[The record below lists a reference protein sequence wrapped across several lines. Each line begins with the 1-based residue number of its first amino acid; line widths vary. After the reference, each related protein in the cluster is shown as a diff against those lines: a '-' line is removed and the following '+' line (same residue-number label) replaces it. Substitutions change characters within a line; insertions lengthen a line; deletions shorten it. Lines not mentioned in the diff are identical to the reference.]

1 MIAGM
6 TPRADTGP
14 HRVLW
19 GLALAVIVLAAFFG
33 GMLVE
38 RLRLDAKRDEV
49 IQRYNRVLQ
58 EHREQQMRAE
68 KAAAR

>member
-1 MIAGM
+1 MIAVM
-6 TPRADTGP
+6 TRAEGGS

-19 GLALAVIVLAAFFG
+19 RMALAVIVLAAFFG

-58 EHREQQMRAE
+58 EYREQQMRSE

>member
-1 MIAGM
+1 M
-6 TPRADTGP
+6 TPRADAGS

-19 GLALAVIVLAAFFG
+19 GLTLAVIVLAAFFG

-68 KAAAR
+68 KATSR

>member
-1 MIAGM
+1 M
-6 TPRADTGP
+6 TPRADTGS

-68 KAAAR
+68 KATSR

>member
-1 MIAGM
+1 M
-6 TPRADTGP
+6 
-14 HRVLW
+14 
-19 GLALAVIVLAAFFG
+19 IVLAAFFG

-58 EHREQQMRAE
+58 EHR
-68 KAAAR
+68 KAASR

>member
-1 MIAGM
+1 M
-6 TPRADTGP
+6 TRAEGGS

-19 GLALAVIVLAAFFG
+19 GMALAVIVLAAFFG

-49 IQRYNRVLQ
+49 IQRYDRELQ
-58 EHREQQMRAE
+58 EYREQQMRSE

>member
-1 MIAGM
+1 M
-6 TPRADTGP
+6 TTRPSVGS

-19 GLALAVIVLAAFFG
+19 GLALAVLVLGVFFA

-38 RLRLDAKRDEV
+38 RLRLDAKRDAV

-58 EHREQQMRAE
+58 EHRDQQMRSE
-68 KAAAR
+68 KAAGR

>member
-1 MIAGM
+1 MMAGM
-6 TPRADTGP
+6 TPRADTGS

-68 KAAAR
+68 KAGSR

>member
-6 TPRADTGP
+6 TPRADAGS
-14 HRVLW
+14 HRVLC

-68 KAAAR
+68 KATSR

>member
-1 MIAGM
+1 MIAVM
-6 TPRADTGP
+6 TRAEGGS

-19 GLALAVIVLAAFFG
+19 GMALAVIVLAAFFG

-58 EHREQQMRAE
+58 EHREQQMRSE

>member
-1 MIAGM
+1 MIAAM
-6 TPRADTGP
+6 TARPDARA

-19 GLALAVIVLAAFFG
+19 GLALAATVLAAFFG

-38 RLRLDAKRDEV
+38 RLRLDAKRDAV

-58 EHREQQMRAE
+58 EHREQQMRSE
-68 KAAAR
+68 KSAAR

>member
-1 MIAGM
+1 MM
-6 TPRADTGP
+6 PRAEVGS

-58 EHREQQMRAE
+58 EYREQQMRSE
-68 KAAAR
+68 KATTR

>member
-1 MIAGM
+1 M
-6 TPRADTGP
+6 TRAEGGS

-19 GLALAVIVLAAFFG
+19 GMALAVIVLAAFFG

-58 EHREQQMRAE
+58 EYREQQMRSE
-68 KAAAR
+68 KAAPR

>member
-1 MIAGM
+1 MIAVM
-6 TPRADTGP
+6 RRAEGGS

-19 GLALAVIVLAAFFG
+19 RMALAVIVLAAFFG

-58 EHREQQMRAE
+58 EYREQQMRSE
-68 KAAAR
+68 KSVAR